1 MVAAS
6 VAWNHG
12 GTGRIGPMAPS
23 HGTSPDAPIVGFKP
37 TNGFII
43 GYTGLAMCVFAVVYV
58 AVSVHTV
65 TGLRVGLGFALAGV
79 VAWVALLRPRAAVFP
94 GVLRLKNSL
103 MDVEIPLVLIDAVTV
118 RQTLNVWVGEHR
130 YVCVGIGRSRH
141 SMFKSNRRR
150 GIAMLFGMERL
161 QKYAEDADRPANDQT
176 GMLYETYVVTSIEEL
191 AESARKELGDEPPRG
206 QVRRLPAWP
215 EIAALVVLAV
225 GFAVTFAF

>member
-1 MVAAS
+1 MWATS
-6 VAWNHG
+6 VAWNHR
-12 GTGRIGPMAPS
+12 GTGRIGLMATS
-23 HGTSPDAPIVGFKP
+23 HGSRSDAPIVAFKP

-43 GYTGLAMCVFAVVYV
+43 GYTGLAMCVFVVGYV
-58 AVSVHTV
+58 AVSVHTL
-65 TGLRVGLGFALAGV
+65 TGLRVALGFALAGV

-103 MDVEIPLVLIDAVTV
+103 MDVEIPLVLVDAVTV

-130 YVCVGIGRSRH
+130 YVCVGIGRSRR
-141 SMFKSNRRR
+141 SMFKSNRR

-191 AESARKELGDEPPRG
+191 VEKARKELGGEPPQG

-215 EIAALVVLAV
+215 EIVGLVVLAV
-225 GFAVTFAF
+225 AFAVTFAL